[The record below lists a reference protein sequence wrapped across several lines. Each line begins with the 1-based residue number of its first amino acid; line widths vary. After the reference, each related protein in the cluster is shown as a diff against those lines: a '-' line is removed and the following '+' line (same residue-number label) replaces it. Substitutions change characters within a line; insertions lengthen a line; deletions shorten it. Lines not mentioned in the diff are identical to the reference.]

1 MDELRVSHLIDEAEE
16 MLDNKFRVG
25 SYCFF
30 VNTDDIQDI
39 LGKIKSI
46 LPEDIKTAEMILK
59 RRDDIYMEAQSRAD
73 RIISEAQNTAA
84 NMLSESELVR
94 AVRAKAA
101 EIQEQVKQSCEEMK
115 NKAAEESEAMRKSA
129 YLEAKQTREGAQAYA
144 EQVLTNLERNI
155 NEIHR
160 IVRNGQDYL
169 ANQKNQA
176 ETAKNFAN
184 N

>member
-1 MDELRVSHLIDEAEE
+1 
-16 MLDNKFRVG
+16 
-25 SYCFF
+25 
-30 VNTDDIQDI
+30 
-39 LGKIKSI
+39 
-46 LPEDIKTAEMILK
+46 
-59 RRDDIYMEAQSRAD
+59 
-73 RIISEAQNTAA
+73 
-84 NMLSESELVR
+84 MLSESELVR